1 MNSIICKLSEYQ
13 LSCYLY
19 SYSTFMD
26 TMLRMDFSSKNIE
39 RCKNKM
45 TALAREYDTLF
56 SDCYSQIEKYHQSSV
71 DSKIIDGIG
80 AVIKGMGKTVGSIP
94 KISDAQFDE
103 ALIEAG
109 QKLNKKN
116 SINIDRKLET
126 VEQFKDN
133 HIEYFLDNL
142 SSVDLMYNGEN
153 AMLTDGENLYVLQK
167 K

>member
-1 MNSIICKLSEYQ
+1 
-13 LSCYLY
+13 
-19 SYSTFMD
+19 
-26 TMLRMDFSSKNIE
+26 
-39 RCKNKM
+39 
-45 TALAREYDTLF
+45 
-56 SDCYSQIEKYHQSSV
+56 
-71 DSKIIDGIG
+71 
-80 AVIKGMGKTVGSIP
+80 MGKTVGSIP